1 MTYLPWSLRFS
12 VSSVLIR
19 IILKLNAVQIFMSP
33 KQESKAS
40 GSESF
45 LTEEVSRVS
54 CVIRLIQAI
63 GEAAV
68 LLFTSRSIFSSSKVL
83 HETSDDLLE
92 E

>member
-19 IILKLNAVQIFMSP
+19 IILKLNAVQIFLSP

-40 GSESF
+40 GSEF
-45 LTEEVSRVS
+45 VTEEVSRVS

>member
-40 GSESF
+40 GSEF
-45 LTEEVSRVS
+45 VTEEVSRVS
-54 CVIRLIQAI
+54 CVIRLILAI

-92 E
+92 K